1 MLAMNLGYTDKQN
14 LTTIARRKDCQ
25 KTGLLSLWS
34 GVLGVDTGLQSKLE
48 GQA

>member
-14 LTTIARRKDCQ
+14 LTTIAKRKDCQ

-34 GVLGVDTGLQSKLE
+34 DSPIRCPWGRYRVAE
-48 GQA
+48 